1 MASLAD
7 TVRLAPLALAALMLP
22 SALYALAKGSRWG
35 ACLGLLLS
43 ALLAVL
49 HDDAVA
55 EGLISGVIAAVMYYK
70 FQRVVEDENNKT
82 LAMARQMK
90 VSLMTEEEEAL
101 QVTSKKIFL
110 TLTVMGAVSCCCAAA
125 TAWLGS

>member
-1 MASLAD
+1 MASL
-7 TVRLAPLALAALMLP
+7 VEILHLAPLALAALLVL
-22 SALYALAKGSRWG
+22 SSLYALAKGSRWG

-49 HDDAVA
+49 HDAVA
-55 EGLISGVIAAVMYYK
+55 EGLISGVIAAAMYYK
-70 FQRVVEDENNKT
+70 FRRIVEDENNKT

-101 QVTSKKIFL
+101 QATSKKIFL
-110 TLTVMGAVSCCCAAA
+110 TLSVMGAVSCCCAAA
-125 TAWLGS
+125 SPWLGS